1 MTLVPLVQ
9 QQVTV
14 AAPVAVGYISIQIP
28 VSIHVQMDS
37 MANLQI
43 GNAKVGMENII
54 NSLILISI

>member
-37 MANLQI
+37 METPQI
-43 GNAKVGMENII
+43 GNAKVRNLQ
-54 NSLILISI
+54 NSKS

>member
-37 MANLQI
+37 TAIPQI
-43 GNAKVGMENII
+43 GNAKVRNLQ
-54 NSLILISI
+54 NSKS